1 MTNSSLLNILLL
13 SPLVSGTLI
22 FLINFFTK
30 KTKQY
35 IYTFLA
41 LSGSG
46 ISAIIALYI
55 SYNSYFNHK
64 VFESNLFTWIDIA
77 DFTIEVGLK
86 ADALSSFMILFV
98 APVSFLIHIYATG
111 YMDKDK
117 SYGRFFI
124 YFNYF
129 IFFMFL
135 LVLADNPVMMYVGW
149 EGVGLISYVL
159 VAFYFKD
166 IENTYAGNKAF
177 IVNRIGDF
185 GFLGALM
192 LIFINIGSG
201 GLSFEAIFLN
211 LNSIDSATLTLIAFL
226 LFVGAMGKSAQIP
239 LYIWLPDA
247 MAGPTPVSAL
257 IHAATMVTGGI
268 YMVSR
273 FAPLYNIAVDISLFI
288 SYIGA
293 FSALLAAVIATRQ
306 YDIKKILAYS
316 TMSQLGFM
324 FMALGVGAYS
334 TALFHMFTHA
344 FFKGLLFMGAG
355 AIIVA
360 FHHKQDIRKLR
371 GIRKAVPSIFIMML
385 IGTLTITAIPPLSAF
400 ISKDAI
406 MSSLFA
412 SGHYDIFAIALIS
425 SLLTVF
431 YMFRMLFVLFYSNK
445 SKKAEHP
452 SAKSMIYPMA
462 VLTVLSVFAGF
473 LNLPEIFGGEANI
486 TTWLALP
493 NKTLFVSHT
502 NEIILM
508 SINTLLILAVIVYTY
523 KRYAYTDTIMKESE
537 TSIVANKFYVDEIYN
552 KIVVKPL
559 YSLSFFFSNTISK
572 RLIDD
577 LILGSAFN
585 FKKLGRVFAALQN
598 GNVRFYS
605 LYMLLGVVV
614 GFVYLFF
621 LLKDVL

>member
-1 MTNSSLLNILLL
+1 M
-13 SPLVSGTLI
+13 VSGTLI
-22 FLINFFTK
+22 FLINFFVK
-30 KTKQY
+30 EPKQF
-35 IYTFLA
+35 IFTILA
-41 LSGSG
+41 LTGSG
-46 ISAIIALYI
+46 ISAMIALYV
-55 SYNSYFNHK
+55 SYSSYFYQTIF
-64 VFESNLFTWIDIA
+64 VSNLFTWIDIA

-135 LVLADNPVMMYVGW
+135 LVLSDNPIMTYVGW
-149 EGVGLISYVL
+149 EGVGLISYLL

-166 IENTYAGNKAF
+166 IKNTYAGNKAF
-177 IVNRIGDF
+177 ILNRIGDF
-185 GFLGALM
+185 GFLGAMMIL
-192 LIFINIGSG
+192 FINIGSG
-201 GLSFEAIFLN
+201 GLSYDAIFLN
-211 LNSIDSATLTLIAFL
+211 LSSIDTTSLTLIAFL
-226 LFVGAMGKSAQIP
+226 LFVAAMGKSAQIP
-239 LYIWLPDA
+239 LYVWLPDA

-257 IHAATMVTGGI
+257 IHAATMVTAGV
-268 YMVSR
+268 YMVAR
-273 FAPLYNIAVDISLFI
+273 FAPLYNIAIDISLFI

-334 TALFHMFTHA
+334 TALFHTFTHA

-360 FHHKQDIRKLR
+360 FHHKQDIRELR
-371 GIRKAVPSIFIMML
+371 GIKKAVPSIFIMML
-385 IGTLTITAIPPLSAF
+385 VGTLTISALPPLSAF

-412 SGHYDIFAIALIS
+412 SGHYDIFAIALLT
-425 SLLTVF
+425 SLLTVY

-445 SKKAEHP
+445 SQKADHP
-452 SAKSMIYPMA
+452 SAKSMIIPMA
-462 VLTVLSVFAGF
+462 ILTVLSVVVGF
-473 LNLPEIFGGEANI
+473 LNLPEIFGGNANM
-486 TTWLALP
+486 TAWLGLP
-493 NKTLFVSHT
+493 NKTHFVSHSD
-502 NEIILM
+502 EIILM
-508 SINTLLILAVIVYTY
+508 SVNTLLILAVIFYTY
-523 KRYAYTDTIMKESE
+523 KKYAYTDTIMNEDE
-537 TSIVANKFYVDEIYN
+537 TSVVANKFYIDEIYG
-552 KIVVKPL
+552 KIIVKPL
-559 YSLSFFFSNTISK
+559 YSLSFFFSTTISK
-572 RLIDD
+572 TLIDD
-577 LILGSAFN
+577 MILGTAFN
-585 FKKLGRVFAALQN
+585 FKKVGKFFSALQN
-598 GNVRFYS
+598 GNVRYYS
-605 LYMLLGVVV
+605 LYMLLGVVI

-621 LLKDVL
+621 LLKDIL